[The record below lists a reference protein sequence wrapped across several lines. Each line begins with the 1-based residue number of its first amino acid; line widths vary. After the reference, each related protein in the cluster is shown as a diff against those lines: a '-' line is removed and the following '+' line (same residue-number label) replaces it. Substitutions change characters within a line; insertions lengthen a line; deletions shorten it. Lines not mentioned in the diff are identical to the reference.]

1 MFTVQQQN
9 AAIAA
14 AQYQQRVAEGFED
27 IFSAYPTLLRCDA
40 NRKIIIE
47 HVRDFMECDFA
58 PDLETFRNLI
68 ALNPD
73 IMSTMVQRSVEVTK
87 AQYIDEYIE
96 LLAAHSRQDRYSLE
110 SERKRLTHLSLEQC
124 RQKLDELKR
133 RQGMSSQ
140 SLASLKKVVADAHR
154 VERPYPGFP
163 NLPPSMWDGTKH
175 VKVDADY
182 LNRLARADIFQFKK
196 LVRLYGSIQIDDRRG
211 VRR

>member
-14 AQYQQRVAEGFED
+14 AQYQQQVAQGLED

-40 NRKIIIE
+40 NRKLITE
-47 HVRDFMECDFA
+47 HIRDFMERDFA
-58 PDLETFRNLI
+58 PDLETFRKSHPG
-68 ALNPD
+68 LNPD
-73 IMSTMVQRSVEVTK
+73 IMTTMVQRPVEVTK

-110 SERKRLTHLSLEQC
+110 SERKRLTHLSLEQV
-124 RQKLDELKR
+124 RVKLDELKR

-140 SLASLKKVVADAHR
+140 SVASLKTFVSNAHR

-163 NLPPSMWDGTKH
+163 NLPPSLWDGGKH
-175 VKVDADY
+175 ETLHAVILITLFRSGHGRDPSS
-182 LNRLARADIFQFKK
+182 
-196 LVRLYGSIQIDDRRG
+196 GC
-211 VRR
+211 

>member
-14 AQYQQRVAEGFED
+14 AQYQQQVAQGLED

-40 NRKIIIE
+40 NRKLITE
-47 HVRDFMECDFA
+47 HIRDFMECDFA

-73 IMSTMVQRSVEVTK
+73 IMTTMVQRPVEVTK

-140 SLASLKKVVADAHR
+140 SVASLKKVVADAHR
-154 VERPYPGFP
+154 VDAPIPAFQIC
-163 NLPPSMWDGTKH
+163 LPLCGTAKH
-175 VKVDADY
+175 VTVDADY
-182 LNRLARADIFQFKK
+182 LNHLIQTDMWSFKRLVK
-196 LVRLYGSIQIDDRRG
+196 LYGSTQIDDRRG